1 MSFNVKI
8 NRVKLYIN
16 GKNAETIK
24 GNLQIR
30 IGKHASNEKK
40 AVFYICDNKTRKKE
54 FYIPVVESQYS
65 DVTGKRDNSSFYFTF
80 KMEENTNDYK
90 CILQGSKKNLEE
102 IQKYIENFDSS
113 MLNQIPN
120 NESPSAMKNNDEN
133 EMSNATNKK
142 KRKNYISPAMKW
154 VRHEK
159 IRLAMSDRRLKQTQ
173 IDMNNAEK
181 RLCILRINVNTVENE
196 PRKGSKKGPN

>member
-40 AVFYICDNKTRKKE
+40 AVFYICDNNTRKKE

-120 NESPSAMKNNDEN
+120 NESPSAIKNNDEN
-133 EMSNATNKK
+133 EMSNATNRK
-142 KRKNYISPAMKW
+142 KRKKSC
-154 VRHEK
+154 RE
-159 IRLAMSDRRLKQTQ
+159 S
-173 IDMNNAEK
+173 
-181 RLCILRINVNTVENE
+181 
-196 PRKGSKKGPN
+196 S